1 MKTKFEDLEIYKLSE
16 KLSDEIWEMV
26 INWEH
31 FQKNTIGTQLVNAAD
46 GVGSNIAEG
55 SGKGS
60 YLDFRRY
67 MKISRGSLYETK
79 HWLKRAYAR
88 KLITQEETYHIKP
101 LIDELLPRIN
111 AFINYLNNKISDKKN
126 SL

>member
-88 KLITQEETYHIKP
+88 KLITQEETYRIKP

>member
-26 INWEH
+26 IKWEY
-31 FQKNTIGTQLVNAAD
+31 FAKSTIGVQLVNAAD

-60 YLDFRRY
+60 YIDFRRY
-67 MKISRGSLYETK
+67 VKISRGSLYETK
-79 HWLKRAYAR
+79 HWLRRAYAR
-88 KLITQEETYHIKP
+88 KLMSQQETEKIKP
-101 LIDELLPRIN
+101 LIDELLPRLN
-111 AFINYLNNKISDKKN
+111 AFINYLNDKITSTKK
-126 SL
+126 

>member
-16 KLSDEIWEMV
+16 KLSDEVWDMV
-26 INWEH
+26 IKWEH
-31 FQKNTIGTQLVNAAD
+31 FAKITIGVQLVNAAD

-60 YLDFRRY
+60 YIDFRRY
-67 MKISRGSLYETK
+67 VKISRGSLYETK
-79 HWLKRAYAR
+79 HWLRRAYAR
-88 KLITQEETYHIKP
+88 KLMSQQETEKIKP

-111 AFINYLNNKISDKKN
+111 AFINYLNDKISSNKK
-126 SL
+126 